1 MTSLVIAHLE
11 REAQQRIEPAFPT
24 SSLLANYNTSASA
37 GNKQAT
43 TSSVVETN
51 ISSAGPSSRP
61 DVSQG
66 RLAQSLEGET
76 FLNAIKGTWE
86 DHKVCMGKLRDV
98 LKYMVSLLA
107 LAAIVQQANPI
118 SAGQVFDRTK
128 WDGFNLYTRSTSVP
142 GELYSK

>member
-1 MTSLVIAHLE
+1 LE

-24 SSLLANYNTSASA
+24 SSLLANYNTSASV

-43 TSSVVETN
+43 TSSVVETSV
-51 ISSAGPSSRP
+51 SSAGPSSRP

-98 LKYMVSLLA
+98 LKYMVSLLP
-107 LAAIVQQANPI
+107 LAATVQKADRI
-118 SAGQVFDRTK
+118 SAGQVSHRTK
-128 WDGFNLYTRSTSVP
+128 WNGFNLYTRSTSIP
-142 GELYSK
+142 GELHPK